1 MRVKKRKI
9 YSNTNIARRLV
20 TAAAPN
26 KAYHCYI
33 DELVTQIPSPLKITI
48 AIFFVALPGLIQ

>member
-1 MRVKKRKI
+1 MRVKKGKI

-20 TAAAPN
+20 TAAHN